1 MTMHK
6 AITVTHILFSIFGG
20 MVVGAVIKG
29 KSSFL
34 ILSVILLVTDIV
46 VGITLQYL
54 VSKRK

>member
-1 MTMHK
+1 MHK
-6 AITVTHILFSIFGG
+6 AITVTHILFSIFSG